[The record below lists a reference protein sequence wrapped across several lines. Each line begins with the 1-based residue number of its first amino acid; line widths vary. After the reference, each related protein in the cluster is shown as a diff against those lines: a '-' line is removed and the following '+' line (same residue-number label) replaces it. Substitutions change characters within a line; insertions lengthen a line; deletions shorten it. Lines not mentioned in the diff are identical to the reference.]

1 MTRTNSIIGLGLALG
16 GVAAVAWWILRRQ
29 SSSSGSGDALSG
41 VQRIGADIR
50 QDVTPALVDR
60 ALDFAQS
67 QIDRARCWRFVR
79 TEPTHDVYQRADDP
93 TVWTYVPSGM
103 IPPNVCSNF

>member
-1 MTRTNSIIGLGLALG
+1 MTPKSSIIGLLLALG

-29 SSSSGSGDALSG
+29 TSSGDRDPLAG

-60 ALDFAQS
+60 ALEFAQS

-79 TEPTHDVYQRADDP
+79 TESTHDVYQRADDP
-93 TVWTYVPSGM
+93 AVWTYVTSGM
-103 IPPNVCSNF
+103 IPPNVCSGF